1 MKHTG
6 DLREQTCWAKCVK
19 LFFSGLNQTSQ
30 PAASPL
36 KLLFTKPAE
45 QCFSLTTNQ
54 PEQYFSAKFQT
65 SERSHKMDGDAAP
78 ITEENKIQGANHARV
93 VTRMTRTGGTIV

>member
-1 MKHTG
+1 LVANSCLLEVREMKHTG

-54 PEQYFSAKFQT
+54 LEQCFSAKFQT
-65 SERSHKMDGDAAP
+65 SERGRSELPGHD
-78 ITEENKIQGANHARV
+78 TLRW
-93 VTRMTRTGGTIV
+93 